1 MIVYTHSEARQKSAS
16 LLEQAVK
23 EGEVR
28 IQRKDGQTFAVRPEP
43 SVGSPLD
50 VKGVNLGIT
59 TAEIVQFIHEGRR
72 TVYESEPEAAS
83 AGDAR
88 ASDTVSP

>member
-23 EGEVR
+23 EGEDR
-28 IQRKDGQTFAVRPEP
+28 IQRKDRQTFAVRPEP
-43 SVGSPLD
+43 SVGSRLD
-50 VKGVNLGIT
+50 VKGVHLGIT

-72 TVYESEPEAAS
+72 TVYESEAAL
-83 AGDAR
+83 AGETQAPDKE
-88 ASDTVSP
+88 TP